1 MITKNFQQ
9 SFSEEYLS
17 HKRVFFFEEFV
28 ICADI
33 HDTLSNLSDDL
44 DKYKIVLKK
53 KKSPNK
59 IGKRGFMIDNIN
71 KKLKGNFFKYIFNVF
86 KNFGFKLKKL
96 PQSFI
101 TNVSTR
107 INKQFIDKPLN
118 YIFEHYGIIIPVEL
132 SFTLP
137 SGSVYT
143 DMNKDDSY
151 GKLAK
156 TSNYKNFKR
165 KSRSVGTSRSTQNSD
180 NSSSELSYLKKI
192 ILEYSFEYVFD
203 NIFLKSEY
211 FARLIE
217 EFKSDPRYSREY
229 IDKFLKQAEQCMNK
243 LKG

>member
-1 MITKNFQQ
+1 
-9 SFSEEYLS
+9 
-17 HKRVFFFEEFV
+17 
-28 ICADI
+28 
-33 HDTLSNLSDDL
+33 
-44 DKYKIVLKK
+44 
-53 KKSPNK
+53 
-59 IGKRGFMIDNIN
+59 
-71 KKLKGNFFKYIFNVF
+71 
-86 KNFGFKLKKL
+86 
-96 PQSFI
+96 
-101 TNVSTR
+101 
-107 INKQFIDKPLN
+107 
-118 YIFEHYGIIIPVEL
+118 
-132 SFTLP
+132 
-137 SGSVYT
+137 
-143 DMNKDDSY
+143 MNKDDSY